1 MGLDMYC
8 MRARKLTESEVNK
21 VNGLDL
27 DKIPYRVIIKDKEY
41 EENKNLYE
49 NLKDYLT
56 PVKCKTSY
64 WDVDKIK
71 KDFKIP
77 KTAYLFGVSYRNDDT
92 VFSFAWKRKEEK
104 KYKDVAIRD
113 EDKDNY
119 TKSGLE
125 DTFVVD
131 TKEIGYWRK
140 AYNLQDEIH
149 DACDERIY
157 NCGYYKV
164 NDKMLKAMQRTEK
177 LIGET
182 KDDLF
187 YMESY

>member
-8 MRARKLTESEVNK
+8 MRARKLTESEANK

-27 DKIPYRVIIKDKEY
+27 DKIPYRVIIKDKED
-41 EENKNLYE
+41 KKLYE

-56 PVKCKTSY
+56 PVKCKISY

-77 KTAYLFGVSYRNDDT
+77 KTAYLFGVSYGSDNT
-92 VFSFAWKRKEEK
+92 VLSFAWKRKGEK
-104 KYKDVAIRD
+104 KYKDITIRD
-113 EDKDNY
+113 EDQDNY
-119 TKSGLE
+119 TKSDPE
-125 DTFVVD
+125 DAFVVD
-131 TKEIGYWRK
+131 TEEIGYWRK
-140 AYNLQDEIH
+140 AYDLLDEIH

-164 NDKMLKAMQRTEK
+164 NDKMLKAMQRTGE

-187 YMESY
+187 YMEWY